1 MNEVVLKWIE
11 RAKEDLQLVENEMK
25 MDEPLYNTIS
35 FHIQQFV
42 EKYLK
47 AFLINRGILP
57 ERTHNI
63 DLLLFKCKDIDNE
76 FEEFFESSIVDLTE
90 CAVSIRYP
98 DNDIYADKDFVDEM
112 LGLAYKLKGLIES
125 KLGLDFRPETDTG
138 ADDEESETNEEV
150 DTDTGEEGPQ

>member
-47 AFLINRGILP
+47 AFLISRGILP
-57 ERTHNI
+57 DRTHNI
-63 DLLLFKCKDIDNE
+63 DLLLFECKGIDSE

-98 DNDIYADKDFVDEM
+98 DNDIDADKDFVDEM

-125 KLGLDFRPETDTG
+125 KLGLDSQPETETDT
-138 ADDEESETNEEV
+138 DEESETNEEM
-150 DTDTGEEGPQ
+150 DTDRGEETPQ

>member
-1 MNEVVLKWIE
+1 MSEVVLKWIE

-47 AFLINRGILP
+47 AFLISRGILP

-63 DLLLFKCKDIDNE
+63 DFLLFKCKDIDNE

-125 KLGLDFRPETDTG
+125 KLGFNSQPETETDT
-138 ADDEESETNEEV
+138 DEKSETNEEM
-150 DTDTGEEGPQ
+150 DTGEETPQ